1 MSKSI
6 TEFEILSEYNFWGEE
21 GSSIRVK
28 PGDQIRYTKQK
39 ILHPE
44 TKKGQKRI
52 IAKYGKGPF
61 NLLEIRR
68 YPTKVLFL
76 LVDEDNKE
84 TEMAP
89 IYLTKI

>member
-44 TKKGQKRI
+44 TKKNQRHFFGKLN
-52 IAKYGKGPF
+52 KYKKCLINF
-61 NLLEIRR
+61 NQ
-68 YPTKVLFL
+68 
-76 LVDEDNKE
+76 
-84 TEMAP
+84 
-89 IYLTKI
+89 